1 MEDMN
6 LKNDTVAEE
15 EFHAE
20 PLNETTDNEEKIDVD
35 ALTEEEAK
43 TILKEVLQS
52 NDEIVK
58 ELEKTQLE
66 SEKFKDSWYRT
77 TAEFENYKKRNQDIR
92 KNSYQDGKIDAINNI
107 LLIGDSLD
115 RALSMNMD
123 DMTRQGVQLIQK
135 QFVESMQALGVEV
148 IDPLGETFSPEF
160 SEAIATVDKTCD
172 AEVSGTIKQVFKK
185 GYKLNGKTIRYAQV
199 VVIN

>member
-123 DMTRQGVQLIQK
+123 DTTRQGVQLIQK